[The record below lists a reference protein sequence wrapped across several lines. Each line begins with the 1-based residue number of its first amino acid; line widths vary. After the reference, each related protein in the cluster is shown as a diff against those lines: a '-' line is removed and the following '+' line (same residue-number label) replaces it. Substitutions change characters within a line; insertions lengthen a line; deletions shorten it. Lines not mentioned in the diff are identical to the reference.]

1 MTYMT
6 HVAPEVMHEWLAEAR
21 RDAEQFRVRRRPD
34 LVRQGRRNRRSRERG
49 AEAAAGALLS

>member
-1 MTYMT
+1 
-6 HVAPEVMHEWLAEAR
+6 MHEWLAEAR